1 MNRLSKHFA
10 IRLCGLVLALGAIYP
25 QAAAAK
31 ESQPPAAQSGNSSQG
46 SHPDAKPG
54 QDWAEALRK
63 FEPQADEEYTLGAG
77 DEISI
82 DYPGHSD
89 LSSKDVI
96 GPDGRITLP
105 LVGPIKLANLT
116 REEAGQKIIDVLS
129 PYYTK
134 LTATVR
140 VEKYSSNYVTLLGD
154 VKNPGVVS
162 FDQSPTLLGVLSRGG
177 MEPRP
182 DGTFPEQCIIYRGD
196 QVYWV
201 KLHDMLA
208 AGSPLADLRLR
219 RNDVVF
225 VPALATRTVTVLGR
239 VEHPGPIVLK
249 RDSTVVTVLG
259 EAGGL
264 SDAAGNNPEILV
276 VHRTSGDK
284 SQFVRFKDLLKP
296 ESGNEVPLYPGD
308 IVFVPQSGWNK
319 TGVAL
324 QQITPF
330 LTMAT
335 FAAIAIQ

>member
-1 MNRLSKHFA
+1 MKVLNKQFA
-10 IRLCGLVLALGAIYP
+10 FTLCGLVAALGAVYP
-25 QAAAAK
+25 QAAVAK
-31 ESQPPAAQSGNSSQG
+31 ESKPPAVQAGNASQE
-46 SHPDAKPG
+46 SNADAK
-54 QDWAEALRK
+54 QEQNSIEALRK
-63 FEPQADEEYTLGAG
+63 FEPSADEEYTLGAG
-77 DEISI
+77 DAISI
-82 DYPGHSD
+82 DYPGHAD

-105 LVGPIKLANLT
+105 LVGPMKIAGLT
-116 REEAGQKIIDVLS
+116 REEAGGKIVDALS
-129 PYYTK
+129 PFYTK

-154 VKNPGVVS
+154 VKSPGMVS
-162 FDQSPTLLGVLSRGG
+162 FDQTPTLLGLLSRGG
-177 MEPRP
+177 MEPRT
-182 DGTFPEQCIIYRGD
+182 DGTFPEQCVIYRGD

-208 AGSPLADLRLR
+208 ANSPMTDLRLR

-225 VPALATRTVTVLGR
+225 VPALATKSVTVLGR
-239 VEHPGPIVLK
+239 VQHPGLIVLK

-264 SDAAGNNPEILV
+264 SDGAGKNPEILV
-276 VHRTSGDK
+276 VHRISGDK
-284 SQFVRFKDLLKP
+284 NQFVHFKDLLKP
-296 ESGNEVPLYPGD
+296 ESGNDVPLYPGD

-319 TGVAL
+319 ASVVI
-324 QQITPF
+324 QNVTPF

>member
-1 MNRLSKHFA
+1 MNLLNKRYVLT
-10 IRLCGLVLALGAIYP
+10 LCGYVFLALGVAHSLP
-25 QAAAAK
+25 DGAK
-31 ESQPPAAQSGNSSQG
+31 KADGQPLSG
-46 SHPDAKPG
+46 DAPR
-54 QDWAEALRK
+54 AEQQTGDMDSLRK
-63 FEPQADEEYTLGAG
+63 FEPSADEEYTLGAG
-77 DEISI
+77 DAIAI

-96 GPDGRITLP
+96 GPDGRVTLP
-105 LVGPIKLANLT
+105 LAGPIKLSGQT
-116 REEAGQKIIDVLS
+116 REAAGLKIAEALS

-140 VEKYSSNYVTLLGD
+140 VEKYSSNYITLLGD
-154 VKNPGVVS
+154 VKNPGIVS
-162 FDQSPTLLGVLSRGG
+162 FDQTPTLLGLLSRGG

-208 AGSPLADLRLR
+208 ANSPMADIRLR

-225 VPALATRTVTVLGR
+225 VPALASKAVTVMGR
-239 VEHPGPIVLK
+239 VQHPGLIALK

-264 SDAAGNNPEILV
+264 SDGAGKNPEILV
-276 VHRTSGDK
+276 VHRTSGEK
-284 SQFVRFKDLLKP
+284 SQFVYFKDLLRP
-296 ESGNEVPLYPGD
+296 ESGNDVPLYPGD

-319 TGVAL
+319 ASVVI
-324 QQITPF
+324 QNITPF

-335 FAAIAIQ
+335 FAAIGILH

>member
-1 MNRLSKHFA
+1 VAHSL
-10 IRLCGLVLALGAIYP
+10 P
-25 QAAAAK
+25 DEAK
-31 ESQPPAAQSGNSSQG
+31 KADGQSLSGNA
-46 SHPDAKPG
+46 PR
-54 QDWAEALRK
+54 AEQQASDMNSLRK
-63 FEPQADEEYTLGAG
+63 FEPSVDEEYTLGAG

-82 DYPGHSD
+82 QYPGRPD

-96 GPDGRITLP
+96 GPDGRVTLP
-105 LVGPIKLANLT
+105 LAGPLKLSDLT
-116 REEAGQKIIDVLS
+116 REAAGQKIVEALS

-140 VEKYSSNYVTLLGD
+140 VEKYSSNYITLLGD
-154 VKNPGVVS
+154 VKNPGMVI
-162 FDQSPTLLGVLSRGG
+162 FDQPPTLLGLLSRGG
-177 MEPRP
+177 MVPSTE
-182 DGTFPEQCIIYRGD
+182 GTFPEQCVVYRGD

-208 AGSPLADLRLR
+208 ASSPMADLRLR

-225 VPALATRTVTVLGR
+225 VPALATKTVTVLGR
-239 VEHPGPIVLK
+239 VQHPGQIVLK

-264 SDAAGNNPEILV
+264 LDAAGKNPEILV
-276 VHRTSGDK
+276 VHRVSGEK
-284 SQFVRFKDLLKP
+284 NQFVHFRDMLRP

-319 TGVAL
+319 ASVVI
-324 QQITPF
+324 QNVTPF

-335 FAAIAIQ
+335 FAAIAILQ

>member
-1 MNRLSKHFA
+1 MNLLNQRSTLA
-10 IRLCGLVLALGAIYP
+10 LCGFVFLALGMAHSLP
-25 QAAAAK
+25 DEAKKADGQTLSDDAHQA
-31 ESQPPAAQSGNSSQG
+31 ERQTSDMNS
-46 SHPDAKPG
+46 
-54 QDWAEALRK
+54 LRK
-63 FEPQADEEYTLGAG
+63 FEPSVDEEYTLGAG

-82 DYPGHSD
+82 QYPGRPD

-96 GPDGRITLP
+96 GPDGRVTLP
-105 LVGPIKLANLT
+105 LVGPIKLAGLT
-116 REEAGQKIIDVLS
+116 REDAGAKIVDALS

-154 VKNPGVVS
+154 VKNPGMVS
-162 FDQSPTLLGVLSRGG
+162 FDQPPTLLGLLSRGG

-201 KLHDMLA
+201 KLHDLIA
-208 AGSPLADLRLR
+208 SSSPMADLRIR

-225 VPALATRTVTVLGR
+225 VPAVASKAVTVIGR
-239 VEHPGPIVLK
+239 VQHPGQITLK

-264 SDAAGNNPEILV
+264 SDAAGKNPEILV
-276 VHRTSGDK
+276 VHRTSGEK
-284 SQFVRFKDLLKP
+284 NQFVHFKDLLKP
-296 ESGNEVPLYPGD
+296 ESGNEVPLYAGD

-319 TGVAL
+319 TSVVI
-324 QQITPF
+324 QNVTPF
-330 LTMAT
+330 MTMAT
-335 FAAIAIQ
+335 FAAIALM